1 MILSKF
7 DRFPFGK
14 NPDLT
19 PERIMKHR
27 PLSFLWSKMSIQA
40 FIKIGLAVL
49 IPAALGLSC
58 NKDDRE
64 VLFELNFPPP
74 PITFNILP
82 GLGTF
87 DTHVYTQS
95 PIPTKFASKLANS
108 GHSIED
114 VGIIQAKEAELSSI
128 FGDVNLDFIHRVSVF
143 VFDPFNPADK
153 VEFFYLD
160 PVPFRD
166 QTTIR
171 LFPGITDVKEWMQE
185 EFVGIEVRLDFREI
199 SPSFVEMEL
208 EMDLRVLGK

>member
-1 MILSKF
+1 
-7 DRFPFGK
+7 
-14 NPDLT
+14 
-19 PERIMKHR
+19 MKH
-27 PLSFLWSKMSIQA
+27 PSLSFLWSPMRFYLRLQ
-40 FIKIGLAVL
+40 IGLAVL
-49 IPAALGLSC
+49 LTALLGLSC

-95 PIPTKFASKLANS
+95 PIPTQFAAKLANS
-108 GHSIED
+108 GHTLDEVS
-114 VGIIQAKEAELSSI
+114 IIQAKEATMSAI
-128 FGDVNLDFIHRVSVF
+128 FGDVNLDFIYRVSVF

-166 QTTIR
+166 QTTLR
-171 LFPGITDVKEWMQE
+171 LFPGITDVREWMQE
-185 EFVGIEVRLDFREI
+185 EFVGIEIRLDFREI
-199 SPSFVEMEL
+199 SPSFVEMQL
-208 EMDLRVLGK
+208 EMDLRVLGQ